1 MTLERA
7 RERGGICFIQY
18 LEPMW
23 LPTVSRDSQ
32 ISQILWN
39 KNIWSGV
46 APLIKWIKWHFNTQP
61 LCHVNRVS
69 HQPTGRLVKMEQCL
83 HAHCTGWSCV
93 PFSHIGRSFC
103 NGFIPSCKVWQLS
116 NSFYGSHCPCAVCSV
131 HIFTRNFV
139 ESAAHGSLVW
149 QIKRWI
155 WDGDRAVT

>member
-39 KNIWSGV
+39 KNIWSGA
-46 APLIKWIKWHFNTQP
+46 APLINWFKWHFNKQ
-61 LCHVNRVS
+61 
-69 HQPTGRLVKMEQCL
+69 
-83 HAHCTGWSCV
+83 
-93 PFSHIGRSFC
+93 
-103 NGFIPSCKVWQLS
+103 SCKLCLS
-116 NSFYGSHCPCAVCSV
+116 PANGHPCENGAVFACTLHIAQGDPVFHSVLMEDPFAIVSSPVAKFDICQILFMAAIAYVQCAHFYQKLCRVGSS
-131 HIFTRNFV
+131 R
-139 ESAAHGSLVW
+139 SLVW